1 MQHCPDC
8 QHTLPNRED
17 LFYCPKCLTPL
28 RCKNCKAPLELGAVG
43 CVACGTP
50 VGQTGVT
57 SNGSTQTID
66 KNGMSNVPINTLEF
80 VETNRGYS
88 RTLKASVTNEVGTS
102 LGGALLEAI
111 TGGRT
116 SIGTTKNGHPKG
128 QNIDLDEAQPTSLLD
143 LNQSEDEIIVDAPI
157 QHTLAPA
164 ESRTDAE
171 KLQQIFRYNGDQ
183 LHLKETR
190 LKANNKLDAARRL
203 AYLFLYAHELEGRH
217 EIPRTVLNEELKKAG
232 YYATNVVT
240 WISNSS
246 DLFREE
252 DRVGLQK
259 SGREEAQKVL
269 AEVLDPN
276 IPNNWSLNTGG
287 GTRGAKSNGKGDE
300 NTESSP
306 KNGSRKSNSFSQT
319 VKSWADAWKALPLEI
334 DKYSVIKDRSVAE
347 QGIFSLWAISKVTEE
362 SENIVSSY
370 KLSQFLYLA
379 FGIKNDRGNLERC
392 LQEIVG
398 NGSLIKVSRGF
409 QLLPPGIA
417 EAEKMAGLTQSGS

>member
-1 MQHCPDC
+1 
-8 QHTLPNRED
+8 
-17 LFYCPKCLTPL
+17 
-28 RCKNCKAPLELGAVG
+28 
-43 CVACGTP
+43 
-50 VGQTGVT
+50 
-57 SNGSTQTID
+57 
-66 KNGMSNVPINTLEF
+66 
-80 VETNRGYS
+80 
-88 RTLKASVTNEVGTS
+88 
-102 LGGALLEAI
+102 
-111 TGGRT
+111 
-116 SIGTTKNGHPKG
+116 
-128 QNIDLDEAQPTSLLD
+128 
-143 LNQSEDEIIVDAPI
+143 VDAPI
-157 QHTLAPA
+157 QHTLAPV
-164 ESRTDAE
+164 ESRVDAE
-171 KLQQIFRYNGDQ
+171 KLQDIFRYNGDQ
-183 LHLKETR
+183 LRLKETR

-300 NTESSP
+300 NTDSSP
-306 KNGSRKSNSFSQT
+306 KHGSRKSNSFSQT

>member
-1 MQHCPDC
+1 
-8 QHTLPNRED
+8 
-17 LFYCPKCLTPL
+17 
-28 RCKNCKAPLELGAVG
+28 VG

-50 VGQTGVT
+50 VGEAGVA
-57 SNGSTQTID
+57 SNTCTQTPLNKGIQD
-66 KNGMSNVPINTLEF
+66 VPLNTLKF
-80 VETNRGYS
+80 VEKSKGHS
-88 RTLKASVTNEVGTS
+88 CSFEASLTNEMGTS
-102 LGGALLEAI
+102 LGGTALAAI
-111 TGGRT
+111 IGRT
-116 SIGTTKNGHPKG
+116 SNGIPRNGHAKG
-128 QNIDLDEAQPTSLLD
+128 QNIYSDETQQLSLFN
-143 LNQSEDEIIVDAPI
+143 LNQNQDEIVVNAPI
-157 QHTLAPA
+157 QHTLPSA
-164 ESRTDAE
+164 ESRVDAE
-171 KLQQIFRYNGDQ
+171 KLRDIFRYNGDQ
-183 LHLKETR
+183 LRLKETR
-190 LKANNKLDAARRL
+190 LKANNKLDASRRL
-203 AYLFLYAHELEGRH
+203 VYLFLYAHELEGRH

-276 IPNNWSLNTGG
+276 IPNNWNLNTGG

-300 NTESSP
+300 NTDSSP
-306 KNGSRKSNSFSQT
+306 KNGSRKSNSYSQV
-319 VKSWADAWKALPLEI
+319 VKSWADAWKVLPLEI

-347 QGIFSLWAISKVTEE
+347 QGIFSLWAISKVTDE
-362 SENIVSSY
+362 SGNIVSSY

-398 NGSLIKVSRGF
+398 KGSLIKVNRGF
-409 QLLPPGIA
+409 QLLPPGIT
-417 EAEKMAGLTQSGS
+417 EAEKMAGLPQSGS